1 MSEQENHI
9 KFIKEV
15 AKYFMDFL
23 ETDFHKKKAPKRSI
37 SYTNSQ
43 WYLVWVSLAKYEKIT
58 DSIRKTINEWFD
70 KDSQIK
76 VKKWTYTTTV
86 PKNFLD
92 VIKLNVNK
100 FSEEIITE
108 IVKQVSKEILYLS
121 EQYNVSIEDAIYYVK
136 QQEIK
141 IFKEYFVSPFVE
153 NVKEYIITKK
163 IWDESSIFTME
174 NDLAENLVSW
184 IEDRVNEVIKQ
195 VVVES
200 NDKHWKNLLKRSVEN
215 LV

>member
-1 MSEQENHI
+1 
-9 KFIKEV
+9 
-15 AKYFMDFL
+15 MDFL

-100 FSEEIITE
+100 FSEDIITE
-108 IVKQVSKEILYLS
+108 IVEQVSKETGSELS
-121 EQYNVSIEDAIYYVK
+121 VKRFVRFETGEGLEKKNEDFA
-136 QQEIK
+136 
-141 IFKEYFVSPFVE
+141 
-153 NVKEYIITKK
+153 
-163 IWDESSIFTME
+163 
-174 NDLAENLVSW
+174 AEVAAQL
-184 IEDRVNEVIKQ
+184 
-195 VVVES
+195 
-200 NDKHWKNLLKRSVEN
+200 
-215 LV
+215 